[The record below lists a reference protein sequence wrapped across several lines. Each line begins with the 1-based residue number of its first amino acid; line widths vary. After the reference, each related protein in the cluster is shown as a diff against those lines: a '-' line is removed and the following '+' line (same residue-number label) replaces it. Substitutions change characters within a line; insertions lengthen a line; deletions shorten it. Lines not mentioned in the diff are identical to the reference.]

1 MLIKE
6 FLNGV
11 CEQIKYKP
19 IRSEIAEE
27 LENHLRESK
36 EHYLEEGMEERRA
49 EERAILQMGEAEK
62 IGKKLNKI
70 HKPKFNLQLLVLTMI
85 LLQFGFLISILQGQD
100 VYKTNLIMIIIGMLP
115 CIFLYFFDYRK
126 LQKCSIYFYVIA
138 TLFLLYA
145 DGRNYIHVGNFAISP
160 STISTILYLI
170 SFVGILQ
177 KADKNSKIT
186 IKWQEKIK
194 GIKMIYI
201 IIALSIFSILLLA
214 TVANAV
220 KDAILLILLYLVTV
234 TVKLKDI
241 NKQNGKTIAIVWG
254 SIALCTVLLFSILFI
269 TSGNIG
275 EYRVNRFVASFLPE
289 IDPQGDGWQGIEQR
303 KIINGANLLGEAD
316 NIKQSSKLLFD
327 AESSIFPLI
336 AILANYGIVFGLLMV
351 VMVFAFNIKLMLD
364 ARKIKNPYGKMLVI
378 AISCLFLF
386 RSIACLLMNVNLGIK
401 ASFYIPFIYGEKVEL
416 VIDMLCL
423 SLLFSVYRRKDIEIT
438 LPKET

>member
-27 LENHLRESK
+27 LENHLKESK
-36 EHYLEEGMEERRA
+36 EHYLEEGMEEIEA
-49 EERAILQMGEAEK
+49 EEKAIAQMGEAEK

-70 HKPKFNLQLLVLTMI
+70 HKPKFNWQLLILTMI
-85 LLQFGFLISILQGQD
+85 LWQFGFLVTILKQHD
-100 VYKTNLIMIIIGMLP
+100 AYKVNIIMLIIGILP

-126 LQKCSIYFYVIA
+126 LQKCSSYFYGIA

-145 DGRNYIHVGNFAISP
+145 DGRNYIRVGNFAISP

-177 KADKNSKIT
+177 KLDKNSKIA
-186 IKWQEKIK
+186 IKWQEKVMEIK
-194 GIKMIYI
+194 TIYLI
-201 IIALSIFSILLLA
+201 MALSIFSILLLA

-241 NKQNGKTIAIVWG
+241 NKQNGKTMAIVWG

-289 IDPQGDGWQGIEQR
+289 IDPQGAGWQGIEQR
-303 KIINGANLLGEAD
+303 KIINGANLLGQAD
-316 NIKQSSKLLFD
+316 NIEQSSKLLFD
-327 AESSIFPLI
+327 EESSVFPLI
-336 AILANYGIVFGLLMV
+336 AILANYGILFGILMV
-351 VMVFAFNIKLMLD
+351 VMVFAFNIKLILD
-364 ARKIKNPYGKMLVI
+364 ARKIKNPYGKMLAI
-378 AISCLFLF
+378 AISCFFLF
-386 RSIACLLMNVNLGIK
+386 RSVACLLMNVNLGIK
-401 ASFYIPFIYGEKVEL
+401 ASFYIPFIYSEKIEL
-416 VIDMLCL
+416 VIDMICL
-423 SLLFSVYRRKDIEIT
+423 SLLFSVYRRKDIEIA
-438 LPKET
+438 LQKEA